1 MSAQITIAGGNLF
14 QIAAE
19 YYGDAMGWVQIA
31 QANGLTDPQIKGV
44 ITLHIPNYNGDA
56 SGVWNA

>member
-1 MSAQITIAGGNLF
+1 MSAQITVAGGNLF

-19 YYGDAMGWVQIA
+19 HYGDAMGWVQIA

-44 ITLHIPNYNGDA
+44 TTLYIPDFNGDT